1 MKTFTKRKSMLGILL
16 CLAMLAAM
24 LVPAMPVAAAVQ
36 DWPVEIVG
44 YSTVNL
50 TKAEFDAMWQENPI
64 TLTEPGTTP
73 AKMYQGVA
81 LWRLVALVDGG
92 DPTELDTSLAPSINV
107 KGTSADD
114 YENNALTPD
123 IWYGV
128 DGANKDNVIVYN
140 RYSNDGGA
148 TWIDAVDASDGAY
161 PCKIFGLNLD
171 GTKLS
176 GSYRPGKLIRLELQG
191 LPQSDPDEVTVSAQ
205 SQSVANGA
213 TFNEEIYINTS
224 VPTRGW
230 GMTVSFD
237 PAKLQAKSVTEGTFL
252 SAYAA
257 ANGGGTVS
265 GGAATIDN
273 TAGTVTIPG
282 YAITGAGTSG
292 PTGSGTLCTISF
304 TALADNTSATIGFPA
319 ATVKDVNGISI
330 PGVTTS
336 AGTVGIGGF
345 PMPDLRVSSAYYTW
359 TSDTEYTVTY
369 TIINSGNADA
379 EQFRVAVTRDG
390 TEVDSEDI
398 TGLAAG
404 DSATYTTPT
413 LSLSDSADTVI
424 ITVDSNGAVAESNE
438 SNNTRTLN
446 VSKGPNSEGD
456 TIIDGNI
463 NTKLEFTAPADI
475 SGWML
480 DVGNNTNSGSMNV
493 KSNSGWQVTV
503 SDQNNGGHLAKWSDG
518 EGFAAPTVELTDAL
532 QVTGNG
538 DQIVLSGTPQ
548 TIATGDPSGQ
558 NLDAG
563 QDIGVTYDQTVYY
576 ADPVLTGGYS
586 YRIILSFTASL
597 SID

>member
-24 LVPAMPVAAAVQ
+24 LVPAMPVAAADQ
-36 DWPVEIVG
+36 DFPLTVTG
-44 YSTVNL
+44 YGSVSIS
-50 TKAEFDAMWQENPI
+50 KAEFEAMAAAN
-64 TLTEPGTTP
+64 PGTP
-73 AKMYQGVA
+73 YNDSAGIFYGLP
-81 LWRLVALVDGG
+81 LWRLIALVDDG
-92 DPTELDTSLAPSINV
+92 DPNTLDT
-107 KGTSADD
+107 
-114 YENNALTPD
+114 TPD
-123 IWYGV
+123 YTSI
-128 DGANKDNVIVYN
+128 KF
-140 RYSNDGGA
+140 
-148 TWIDAVDASDGAY
+148 TASDGYNKEISDFVEAL
-161 PCKIFGLNLD
+161 PFINNDEVIVANKVDLADDEPDAGIIELPLMI
-171 GTKLS
+171 GTKARYPLFLTGSIPTS
-176 GSYRPGKLIRLELQG
+176 GNKVGALISIELLG
-191 LPQSDPDEVTVSAQ
+191 LTPPDEVTVSAQ

-390 TEVDSEDI
+390 TEVDSEDV